1 MITVEKRDGTLEP
14 FSIDVVKDAILKVV
28 RRIGGNDTIRAQA
41 LAIEVFS
48 LLDSTKD
55 KTVGVDDIHDT
66 IEKVLVEHG
75 HARTAKEYIISREYR
90 ERIRRAGEGLMDEVE
105 KLTFQ
110 DASESDSK
118 RENANINTDT
128 SMGVMLKYGTETAKR
143 FNLINLMTNDIAR
156 AHVIGDIHAHDLDF
170 YGLTMT
176 CCQIP
181 MNKLFEGGF
190 STGHGHLREPSRIG
204 SYSALACI
212 ALQSNQ
218 NDMHGGQSIPMLDYY
233 LAPGVAKSMV
243 ANLVSVLSI
252 RDKSNVSEIKA
263 DLKQYLKNTE
273 NKVLNEE
280 GKKYFFKKARELCG
294 CSDDETSNIWD
305 KAYMMTNRDT
315 HQAMEAMIHNFNS
328 MHSRAGSQ
336 VPFSSVNLGTDIS
349 EEGRMVTRNFL
360 TATEEGLGNGEVAIF
375 PISIFKVKEGIN
387 YNEGDPNY
395 DLFKQS
401 LVCSA
406 RRMFPNH
413 SFLDSPYN
421 LQYYVEGR
429 PETEVAYM
437 GCVASYEVIT
447 YKIDGVVYVEGI
459 GRAYKRIADKLGVD
473 NYGVSEYV
481 NTEGKGISV
490 YDSNA
495 KDFVEV
501 KKFICNPDKKNWK
514 QLKLSNG
521 RALTATDDHPL
532 PIVGKG
538 RTFVK
543 DMVVGDKVY
552 VLKKFDDVNYVSDV
566 EHAEITS
573 IESIDVNDFSYD
585 LETASDRFDV
595 SGVLSHNCRTRV
607 IANVYDPSQQVVTG
621 RGNLSFTT
629 INLPR
634 IAIEAGRDNL
644 DRFYEILNERMMLT
658 IRQLRDRFRI
668 QYGKKVYNFPFLMGE
683 GVWLDSDK
691 LGYMDTLG
699 DVIKHGTLSVGFIGL
714 AETLK
719 VLVGEHHGESEDAQ
733 QLGLEII
740 EYMREILDDISAR
753 EKMNYT
759 LLATPAEGLSGRFIR
774 LDRANYG
781 EIEGVT
787 DKEFYTNSF
796 HLPVD
801 FNVDAFTKIKIEAPY
816 HALTNAGHIT
826 YVEMDGDPTD
836 NIDAFEAIIRCMKE
850 NGIGYGAI
858 NHPLDRD
865 PICGYTGIIKD
876 MCPRCGR
883 REGEGL
889 SEEKLEELRK
899 KYKDLPTHC

>member
-170 YGLTMT
+170 YGLTLT

-181 MNKLFEGGF
+181 MNKLFDGGF

-233 LAPGVAKSMV
+233 LAPGVAKSMI

-263 DLKQYLKNTE
+263 DLKQYLKNNE

-349 EEGRMVTRNFL
+349 EEGRMVIRNFL

-437 GCVASYEVIT
+437 G
-447 YKIDGVVYVEGI
+447 
-459 GRAYKRIADKLGVD
+459 
-473 NYGVSEYV
+473 
-481 NTEGKGISV
+481 
-490 YDSNA
+490 
-495 KDFVEV
+495 
-501 KKFICNPDKKNWK
+501 
-514 QLKLSNG
+514 
-521 RALTATDDHPL
+521 
-532 PIVGKG
+532 
-538 RTFVK
+538 
-543 DMVVGDKVY
+543 
-552 VLKKFDDVNYVSDV
+552 
-566 EHAEITS
+566 
-573 IESIDVNDFSYD
+573 
-585 LETASDRFDV
+585 
-595 SGVLSHNCRTRV
+595 CRTRV

-714 AETLK
+714 AETLIA
-719 VLVGEHHGESEDAQ
+719 LTGEHHGESEDAQ
-733 QLGLEII
+733 QLGLEIVG
-740 EYMREILDDISAR
+740 YMREILDDISAR

-759 LLATPAEGLSGRFIR
+759 LIATPAEGLSGRFIR

-801 FNVDAFTKIKIEAPY
+801 FDVDAFTKIKIEAPY